1 MNKTLNLYAFVV
13 IGFIGCTL
21 LFLVLENE
29 QQVFQIFDSWNAD
42 NFKVWASTDDEEEEE
57 EKEVEEADKTEAKI
71 CSKLFDSETCEKMQE
86 DKPIEKKE
94 LTEEEI
100 KAEAIVNRYL
110 EPIESEKKS
119 SDNTTDSELERS
131 SGSNNI
137 SSGSTK
143 LLDEMKSKNITNSNQ
158 QVKDESVSKQQLNQS
173 SVNNTNVLNNTNQ
186 NLNEL
191 NQIQLVDLIGSTISN
206 ANNIDKNKVTQSLN
220 DFIEPTKAKGGNVID
235 SLNKIA
241 EVILK
246 DPSGNTAIKIVNL
259 AKTK

>member
-21 LFLVLENE
+21 LFLVIENE

-42 NFKVWASTDDEEEEE
+42 NFKVWASTDEEEEE
-57 EKEVEEADKTEAKI
+57 EKEVEEDDKTEAKI

-110 EPIESEKKS
+110 EPIDSEKKS
-119 SDNTTDSELERS
+119 SDNTTDSKLERS
-131 SGSNNI
+131 SGSNNS

-158 QVKDESVSKQQLNQS
+158 QIQNESVSKQKVNQS
-173 SVNNTNVLNNTNQ
+173 SINNTNVLTNTNQ
-186 NLNEL
+186 TLDNLN
-191 NQIQLVDLIGSTISN
+191 QFQLVDLISSTISN
-206 ANNIDKNKVTQSLN
+206 ANNIDKNKIIQSIN

-235 SLNKIA
+235 SLKKVA
-241 EVILK
+241 DVILK
-246 DPSGNTAIKIVNL
+246 DPSGSTANKIISL
-259 AKTK
+259 DKTK